1 MRRYVAIL
9 LCVCLVSVGTAQ
21 TEVEYGRPRA
31 LTYAAEFGSGIG
43 IIALGAAGLLLYVFA
58 LTPLIGTA
66 VFVVHYLVT
75 GDDDMGDL
83 PPSGVQVVAT
93 TALVASIPFV
103 SGAGVARVGSA
114 MGDRRGVW
122 PAVAGAY
129 AGAAAGVGP
138 SYLVYRSRPHENGF
152 SLGSDWPYIAVSV
165 ATTALGATIGYN
177 LGRATPDSNAG
188 VGARLGLPSLSI
200 TRAELDDGTVIVG
213 ASVRLLDLRF

>member
-43 IIALGAAGLLLYVFA
+43 IIALGAAGLLLYLFA

-66 VFVVHYLVT
+66 VFLIHLLVT
-75 GDDDMGDL
+75 GDDDMDDW

-93 TALVASIPFV
+93 TALVASIPVV
-103 SGAGVARVGSA
+103 SGAGVARVGTA
-114 MGDRRGVW
+114 MGDRRGFW

-165 ATTALGATIGYN
+165 ATTALGATVGYN
-177 LGRATPDSNAG
+177 LGRPTPDSNGG
-188 VGARLGLPSLSI
+188 VGARLGLPSLAL
-200 TRAELDDGTVIVG
+200 TRTQLQDGSVIIG
-213 ASVRLLDLRF
+213 ADLRLVNVRF